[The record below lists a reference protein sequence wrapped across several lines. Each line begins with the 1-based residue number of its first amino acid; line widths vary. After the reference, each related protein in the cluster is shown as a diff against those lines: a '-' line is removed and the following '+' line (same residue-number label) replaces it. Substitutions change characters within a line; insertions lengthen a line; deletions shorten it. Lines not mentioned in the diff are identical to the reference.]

1 MYSTVLFIII
11 TFEILFLVT
20 PLLIIVKLIME
31 YVAIPISNLVSN
43 EIYVHVK
50 LIAYL
55 ISLKQY
61 TGEKTLDF
69 Q

>member
-43 EIYVHVK
+43 EIYVHVN

-55 ISLKQY
+55 ISLKQ
-61 TGEKTLDF
+61 
-69 Q
+69 